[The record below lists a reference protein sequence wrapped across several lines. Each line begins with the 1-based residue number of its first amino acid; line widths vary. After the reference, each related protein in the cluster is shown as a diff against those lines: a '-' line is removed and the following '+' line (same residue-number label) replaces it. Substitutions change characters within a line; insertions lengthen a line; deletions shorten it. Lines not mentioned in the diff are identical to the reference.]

1 MANHRTIFT
10 IGHSNHSLETFLKLL
25 RARSVSAIADVRS
38 APYSRYCPHFN
49 KDSLT
54 HSLRE
59 HGIDYVFLGQELG
72 GRSNDPSCYD
82 NDGKVLYGAVAKT
95 PMFRSGIERL
105 KKGANKHR
113 ITIMCAEREPLE
125 CHRTLLVSQ
134 ALVDEHLNV
143 QHIHGDGQVEP
154 HAEAIE
160 RLLDLVG
167 LPHEDLF
174 HTRKELLMEA
184 RAQQEKR
191 IAFKGEDSST
201 VPVREAR

>member
-1 MANHRTIFT
+1 MANQSAFLS
-10 IGHSNHSLETFLKLL
+10 IGHSNHPLEVFLKLL
-25 RARSVSAIADVRS
+25 RAQAVSAVADVRS
-38 APYSRYCPHFN
+38 APYSRHCPQFN
-49 KDSLT
+49 KDAIAQ
-54 HSLRE
+54 SLRE
-59 HGIDYVFLGQELG
+59 QGIEYVYLGRELG
-72 GRSNDPSCYD
+72 GRPNDPTCYD
-82 NDGKVLYGAVAKT
+82 NDDKVIYRAVAKT
-95 PMFRSGIERL
+95 PMFRRGIERL
-105 KKGANKHR
+105 KTGANEHR
-113 ITIMCAEREPLE
+113 IAIMCAEREPLE